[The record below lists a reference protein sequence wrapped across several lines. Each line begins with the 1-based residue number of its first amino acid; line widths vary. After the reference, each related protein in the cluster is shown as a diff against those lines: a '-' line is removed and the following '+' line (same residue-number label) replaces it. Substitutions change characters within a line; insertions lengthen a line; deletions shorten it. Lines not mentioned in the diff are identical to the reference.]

1 MRDPVAVFDAV
12 FRSELGKGRL
22 PRAERVWVEG
32 LLCALGD
39 VAGKD
44 VLEAGSGSG
53 VLSLELARRGAK
65 VALLD
70 RSPAALELSRQVFAA
85 ARLPGRFVAGDIFEV
100 PFPANSFDAVWSFGV
115 LEHYT
120 RREAAAALREM
131 ARVTKPGGLVVAG
144 VPYSRALF
152 YRVGKWWFGICGAW
166 EYGPERPWRTARGV
180 VPPGC
185 SLEREFLAD
194 LAGQAAFLPGQT
206 GRMAARLLRL
216 AASQPAMRRAALRV
230 LGGYLLVAVMQ
241 KGGHLGREQGGG
253 TA

>member
-1 MRDPVAVFDAV
+1 MPDQVAVFDAV
-12 FRSELGKGRL
+12 YRRELERGRL
-22 PRAERVWVEG
+22 PQADPAWVEG
-32 LLCALGD
+32 LLCALGE
-39 VAGKD
+39 VAGK
-44 VLEAGSGSG
+44 VLLEAGSGSG

-70 RSPAALELSRQVFAA
+70 RSPAALELSGQVFAA
-85 ARLPGRFVAGDIFEV
+85 ASLPGQSVMGDVFEI
-100 PFPANSFDAVWSFGV
+100 PFPDGGFDAVWSFGV

-131 ARVTKPGGLVVAG
+131 ARVAKPGGLVVVG

-152 YRVGKWWFGICGAW
+152 YRVGKWWLGICGAW

-194 LAGQAAFLPGQT
+194 LAGQAAFLPGRA
-206 GRMAARLLRL
+206 GSVAARLLRL

-230 LGGYLLVAVMQ
+230 LGGYLLVVVMR
-241 KGGHLGREQGGG
+241 KCPD
-253 TA
+253 A